1 MAQLH
6 LINYPKLNS
15 IHLINRLINMVSALF
30 VHTLFFFL
38 NNDVSIYAAMKN
50 EIK

>member
-1 MAQLH
+1 
-6 LINYPKLNS
+6 
-15 IHLINRLINMVSALF
+15 MVSALV
-30 VHTLFFFL
+30 VHTLFFVFL